1 MLYEIGVKKM
11 QNKRWMRV
19 GALVMALIMGF
30 GVVASAVFTIL
41 GA

>member
-1 MLYEIGVKKM
+1 MLCEIGVKKM

-19 GALVMALIMGF
+19 GALIMALIMGF
-30 GVVASAVFTIL
+30 GVVASAVFTML